1 MTSPVT
7 AKETA
12 LMSPMPAIMQ
22 AWSSEPLTDHN
33 TAPKAFQ
40 AGIGADPHIQYI
52 TDAWPGQGVPGDA
65 LLYAGSAEWHALA
78 AGLKWHQNCIEW
90 VGRAIHT

>member
-1 MTSPVT
+1 
-7 AKETA
+7 
-12 LMSPMPAIMQ
+12 MSPMPAIMW

-52 TDAWPGQGVPGDA
+52 TDAWSGKGCQEMRCCMQGA
-65 LLYAGSAEWHALA
+65 LNGMLW
-78 AGLKWHQNCIEW
+78 QPD
-90 VGRAIHT
+90 